1 MLMWRLAIS
10 DTTHIIYIT
19 DVVRSLVTWGS
30 VVSEMEVG
38 IQTKKVVAEVIVEE
52 QIQRQRESL
61 VFTDSTAAP
70 PSCSSVPVPSPQ
82 EVFKY

>member
-1 MLMWRLAIS
+1 M
-10 DTTHIIYIT
+10 
-19 DVVRSLVTWGS
+19 
-30 VVSEMEVG
+30 SEMEVG
-38 IQTKKVVAEVIVEE
+38 IQTKKAVAEVIVEE